1 MNDNKKEFVTVNN
14 LKRFLQNADE
24 RFAPNKNMEGIKSD
38 GSGGYIAGK
47 SGLVPAPPK
56 SSNGKFLRS
65 DGTWAAPGES
75 SVYNTMDVAEGTAG
89 TSTTD
94 RVINAKNLKEIIS
107 SQVPTK
113 VSELDN
119 DSNFLTSSELTSHTS
134 NKNIHVTS
142 TEKTT
147 WNNKQNALTS
157 QQINNINAV
166 PDKANASELTS
177 HTDDTDI
184 HVTPTE
190 KTTWNNKAN
199 KATTLSGYGITDA
212 YTKTQVDK
220 KVSDL
225 VNSAPETLD
234 TLNELANAL
243 GNDPNFATTVANQ
256 IGTKANTSDL
266 SAVATSGSY
275 NDLSDKPTI
284 PKVNNATLTIQ
295 KNGTTVKT
303 FTANSSTNVTA
314 NITVPTK
321 TSELTNDSGFL
332 TSHNPVDSSL
342 SSTSTNAIQN
352 KVVNAALNNKANDSA
367 VVHRSGNETI
377 AGVKTFSDVTY
388 SNKEL
393 RYKDT
398 KYDWT
403 NTSLDTWCDAG
414 HVSWSDKTGKR
425 RMHEL
430 VGTKGGVWQKV
441 CYINEQPYFSVNSN
455 RDITY
460 WGATIAF
467 NGTATFTSQIKGN
480 ISGNAD
486 TVDGSHAWQ
495 MQTLSAGGQPHG
507 SADWLLQCQY
517 NVDGDNYFKLY
528 CGDKSIRTKVD
539 RAGSAGYADYASR
552 STNDGA
558 FYISGYKI
566 YVG

>member
-1 MNDNKKEFVTVNN
+1 MSKINDDKKEFVTVNN

-47 SGLVPAPPK
+47 SGLVPAPSS

-119 DSNFLTSSELTSHTS
+119 DRNFLTSSDLSAHTS

-142 TEKTT
+142 
-147 WNNKQNALTS
+147 
-157 QQINNINAV
+157 
-166 PDKANASELTS
+166 
-177 HTDDTDI
+177 
-184 HVTPTE
+184 TE

-234 TLNELANAL
+234 TLNELASAL
-243 GNDPNFATTVANQ
+243 GNDPNFATTVATQ

-284 PKVNNATLTIQ
+284 PTVNNGTLTIQ
-295 KNGTTVKT
+295 KNGKTVKT
-303 FTANSSTNVTA
+303 FTANASSNVTA

-321 TSELTNDSGFL
+321 
-332 TSHNPVDSSL
+332 
-342 SSTSTNAIQN
+342 
-352 KVVNAALNNKANDSA
+352 
-367 VVHRSGNETI
+367 
-377 AGVKTFSDVTY
+377 
-388 SNKEL
+388 
-393 RYKDT
+393 
-398 KYDWT
+398 
-403 NTSLDTWCDAG
+403 
-414 HVSWSDKTGKR
+414 
-425 RMHEL
+425 
-430 VGTKGGVWQKV
+430 
-441 CYINEQPYFSVNSN
+441 
-455 RDITY
+455 
-460 WGATIAF
+460 
-467 NGTATFTSQIKGN
+467 
-480 ISGNAD
+480 
-486 TVDGSHAWQ
+486 
-495 MQTLSAGGQPHG
+495 
-507 SADWLLQCQY
+507 
-517 NVDGDNYFKLY
+517 
-528 CGDKSIRTKVD
+528 
-539 RAGSAGYADYASR
+539 
-552 STNDGA
+552 
-558 FYISGYKI
+558 
-566 YVG
+566 